1 MFGASSELASV
12 MEFGFNASLS
22 IPYTINLADTATLG
36 GAYDSDGSSP
46 GSRDLQGRV
55 ICCRGGIGLQQ

>member
-1 MFGASSELASV
+1 